1 MERDPLKRFSNRVD
15 DYVRY
20 RPSYP
25 EELLAFMEEKVG
37 LTQAAII
44 ADVGSGTGIFT
55 APLLE
60 KAAMVFAVEPNRAMR
75 EAAEA
80 RFLGK
85 KAFHSIDGTAE
96 ATGLASGSV
105 DLVTVAQA
113 FHWFDR
119 EKCRAEFKR
128 ISKPQGK
135 TALIWNS
142 RREEGIPFLE
152 DYEGLLRKFGTDYLK
167 VRHQNLK
174 AEGRIGEFFHFGFE
188 AKTFSNFQVLD
199 LEGLKG
205 RLLSTSHIPKE
216 DSPVFPEM
224 MAALRDLFKTH
235 AREGKVMM
243 EYVTEIFY
251 GPL

>member
-25 EELLAFMEEKVG
+25 EELIAYMDEKVG
-37 LTQAAII
+37 LNKKAII

-80 RFLGK
+80 RFLGRD
-85 KAFHSIDGTAE
+85 AFHSIDGTAE
-96 ATGLASGSV
+96 ATGLAGGSV

-119 EKCRAEFKR
+119 DKCRTEFKR
-128 ISKPQGK
+128 VLKPTGK
-135 TALIWNS
+135 VALIWNA
-142 RREEGIPFLE
+142 RREEGIPFLTE
-152 DYEGLLRKFGTDYLK
+152 YEALLRKYGTDYLK
-167 VRHQNLK
+167 IRHQNLK
-174 AEGRIGEFFHFGFE
+174 AEGRIGEFFHLGFE
-188 AKTFSNFQVLD
+188 LKTFSNFQVLD
-199 LEGLKG
+199 FEGLKG
-205 RLLSTSHIPKE
+205 RLLSTSLIPKE
-216 DSPVFPEM
+216 DAPVFSQM
-224 MAALRDLFKTH
+224 MLALRELFQRH
-235 AREGKVMM
+235 ARQGKVTM
-243 EYVTEIFY
+243 EYTTEIFY
-251 GPL
+251 GML